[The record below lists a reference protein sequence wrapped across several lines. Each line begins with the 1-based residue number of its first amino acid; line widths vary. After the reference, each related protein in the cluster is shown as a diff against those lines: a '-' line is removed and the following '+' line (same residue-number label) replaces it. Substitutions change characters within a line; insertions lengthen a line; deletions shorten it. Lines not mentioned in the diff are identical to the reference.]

1 MLFLQQKYEFMEYFQ
16 ELKSTKIF
24 DSASEFD
31 CQAMMFCFKTRF
43 KTFDKNEKI
52 VTEGD
57 PVTDVVMVLK
67 GSANVLNE
75 DDLGNISIISRVGF
89 GEVFGLEELNNK
101 MECFKNNLVAKEK
114 CLVMFMNAHR
124 LMNMCENKCKRHE
137 LIIKNLMS
145 MLLDNNKIL
154 LEKLNILS
162 KKSTREKLLAY
173 FKLCAEKNDNTYF
186 EIPFNKTEL
195 ANYLSVDRSAM
206 STELNKLKS
215 EGIIDFDKKQYH
227 LIKKSE

>member
-1 MLFLQQKYEFMEYFQ
+1 MEYFSL
-16 ELKSTKIF
+16 LKSTKIF
-24 DSASEFD
+24 SDANEFE

-43 KTFDKNEKI
+43 KSFDKNEKI

-101 MECFKNNLVAKEK
+101 MECYKNNLVAKEK

-195 ANYLSVDRSAM
+195 ANFLSVDRSAM

-215 EGIIDFDKKQYH
+215 EGIIDFDKKQYR

>member
-1 MLFLQQKYEFMEYFQ
+1 MEYFSL
-16 ELKSTKIF
+16 LKSTKIF
-24 DSASEFD
+24 SDANEFE

-43 KTFDKNEKI
+43 KSFDKNEKI

-75 DDLGNISIISRVGF
+75 DDLGNIFIISRVGF

-173 FKLCAEKNDNTYF
+173 FKLCAEKNNNTYF

>member
-1 MLFLQQKYEFMEYFQ
+1 MEYFSL
-16 ELKSTKIF
+16 LKSTKIF
-24 DSASEFD
+24 SDANEFE

-43 KTFDKNEKI
+43 KSFDKNEKI

-101 MECFKNNLVAKEK
+101 MEIYKNNLVAKEK

>member
-1 MLFLQQKYEFMEYFQ
+1 MEYFSL
-16 ELKSTKIF
+16 LKSTKIF
-24 DSASEFD
+24 SDANEFE
-31 CQAMMFCFKTRF
+31 CQALMFCFKTSF
-43 KTFDKNEKI
+43 KSFDKNEKI

-114 CLVMFMNAHR
+114 CLVMFMNAYR

-173 FKLCAEKNDNTYF
+173 FKLCAEKNNNTYF

-195 ANYLSVDRSAM
+195 ANYLTVDRSAM

>member
-1 MLFLQQKYEFMEYFQ
+1 MEYFSL
-16 ELKSTKIF
+16 LKSTKIF
-24 DSASEFD
+24 SDANEFE

-43 KTFDKNEKI
+43 KSFDKNEKI

-195 ANYLSVDRSAM
+195 ANFLSVDRSAM

-215 EGIIDFDKKQYH
+215 EGIIDFDKKQSH
-227 LIKKSE
+227 LKKSQ

>member
-1 MLFLQQKYEFMEYFQ
+1 MEYFSL
-16 ELKSTKIF
+16 LKSTKIF
-24 DSASEFD
+24 SDANEFE

-43 KTFDKNEKI
+43 KSFDKNEKI

-101 MECFKNNLVAKEK
+101 MECYKNNLVAKEK

-195 ANYLSVDRSAM
+195 ANFLSVDRSAM

>member
-1 MLFLQQKYEFMEYFQ
+1 MEYFSL
-16 ELKSTKIF
+16 LKSTKIF
-24 DSASEFD
+24 SDANEFE

-43 KTFDKNEKI
+43 KSFDKNEKI

-67 GSANVLNE
+67 GSANILNE

-101 MECFKNNLVAKEK
+101 MEIYKNNLVAKEK

-195 ANYLSVDRSAM
+195 ANFLSVDRSAM

>member
-1 MLFLQQKYEFMEYFQ
+1 MEYFSI
-16 ELKSTKIF
+16 LKSTKIF
-24 DSASEFD
+24 RDANEFE
-31 CQAMMFCFKTRF
+31 CQAMMYCFKTKF

-75 DDLGNISIISRVGF
+75 DDLGNISIIGRVGF
-89 GEVFGLEELNNK
+89 SEIFGLEEVNNK
-101 MECFKNNLVAKEK
+101 LESYKNNLVAKEK

-137 LIIKNLMS
+137 LIIKNLIS
-145 MLLDNNKIL
+145 MLLDSNRIL
-154 LEKLNILS
+154 LEKLNIMS
-162 KKSTREKLLAY
+162 KKSTREKLMAY
-173 FKLCAEKNDNTYF
+173 FTLCAEKNNNTYF

-206 STELNKLKS
+206 STELNKLKA

-227 LIKKSE
+227 LKKSQ

>member
-1 MLFLQQKYEFMEYFQ
+1 MEYFSL
-16 ELKSTKIF
+16 LKSTKIF
-24 DSASEFD
+24 SDANEFE

-43 KTFDKNEKI
+43 KSFDKNEKI

-173 FKLCAEKNDNTYF
+173 FKLCAEKNNNTYF

-227 LIKKSE
+227 LKKSQ

>member
-1 MLFLQQKYEFMEYFQ
+1 MEYFSL
-16 ELKSTKIF
+16 LKSTKIF
-24 DSASEFD
+24 SDANEFE

-43 KTFDKNEKI
+43 KSFDKNEKI

-101 MECFKNNLVAKEK
+101 MECYKNNLVAKEK

>member
-1 MLFLQQKYEFMEYFQ
+1 MEYFSL
-16 ELKSTKIF
+16 LKSTKIF
-24 DSASEFD
+24 SDANEFE

-43 KTFDKNEKI
+43 KSFDKNEKI
-52 VTEGD
+52 ITEGD
-57 PVTDVVMVLK
+57 SVSDVCLILK
-67 GSANVLNE
+67 GSANILNE

-101 MECFKNNLVAKEK
+101 MECYKNNLVAKEK

-145 MLLDNNKIL
+145 TLLDNNKIL

-195 ANYLSVDRSAM
+195 ANFLSVDRSAM

-215 EGIIDFDKKQYH
+215 EGIIDFDKKQYR
-227 LIKKSE
+227 LIKHNE

>member
-1 MLFLQQKYEFMEYFQ
+1 MEYFNI
-16 ELKSTKIF
+16 LKSTKIF
-24 DSASEFD
+24 RDANEFE
-31 CQAMMFCFKTRF
+31 CQAMMFCFKTKF
-43 KTFDKNEKI
+43 KMFDKNEKI

-67 GSANVLNE
+67 GSANILNE
-75 DDLGNISIISRVGF
+75 DDLGNISIIGRVGF
-89 GEVFGLEELNNK
+89 SEIFGLEEVNNK
-101 MECFKNNLVAKEK
+101 LESYKNNLVAKER

-137 LIIKNLMS
+137 LIIKNLTS
-145 MLLDNNKIL
+145 MLLDSNRIL
-154 LEKLNILS
+154 LEKLNIMS

-173 FKLCAEKNDNTYF
+173 FTLCMEKNNNTYF

-206 STELNKLKS
+206 STELNKMKQ

-227 LIKKSE
+227 LKKSQ

>member
-1 MLFLQQKYEFMEYFQ
+1 MEYFSL
-16 ELKSTKIF
+16 LKSTKIF
-24 DSASEFD
+24 SDANEFE

-43 KTFDKNEKI
+43 KSFDKNEKI
-52 VTEGD
+52 ITEGD
-57 PVTDVVMVLK
+57 SVSDVCLILK
-67 GSANVLNE
+67 GSASILNE

-101 MECFKNNLVAKEK
+101 MECYKNNLVAKEK

>member
-1 MLFLQQKYEFMEYFQ
+1 MEYFSL
-16 ELKSTKIF
+16 LKSTKIF
-24 DSASEFD
+24 SDANEFE

-43 KTFDKNEKI
+43 KSFDKNEKI

-75 DDLGNISIISRVGF
+75 DDLGNIFIISRVGF

-227 LIKKSE
+227 LKKSQ

>member
-1 MLFLQQKYEFMEYFQ
+1 MEYFST
-16 ELKSTKIF
+16 LKSTKIF
-24 DSASEFD
+24 RDANEFE
-31 CQAMMFCFKTRF
+31 CQAMMYCFKTKF

-75 DDLGNISIISRVGF
+75 DDLGNISIIGRVGF
-89 GEVFGLEELNNK
+89 SEIFGLEEVNNK
-101 MECFKNNLVAKEK
+101 LESYKNNLVAKEK

-145 MLLDNNKIL
+145 MLIDSNKIL
-154 LEKLNILS
+154 LEKLNIMS

-173 FKLCAEKNDNTYF
+173 FTLCAEKNNNTYF

-206 STELNKLKS
+206 STELNKLKA

-227 LIKKSE
+227 LKKSQ